1 MRLVKRGHIAV
12 DRNARLKDEP
22 AHKSLP
28 FSSLH
33 FDPATRPNSS
43 PAEQNGD
50 ETMTLE
56 RRAIRRLAVRGQNG
70 STGRSS
76 TGPRRRR
83 DDWSSAS
90 RTSCRRAWFRSTNR
104 RCSAIGKTPS
114 EWSSRCG
121 SYGTRICRCCSSS
134 GQIRSPHTWPPLR
147 RPTTAFERRWSK
159 LRADET
165 VLARVIVVGDDIAGT
180 IGSWGDAGER
190 EVTYWIGRS
199 YWGKGLRPMPSRPSW
214 PSIGRGRSTPASH
227 PTTSRRFGFSRSAA
241 ST

>member
-1 MRLVKRGHIAV
+1 MELTLRVLR
-12 DRNARLKDEP
+12 DEDLP
-22 AHKSLP
+22 LLFEQWADPVAAHMAAFTAP
-28 FSSLH
+28 DH
-33 FDPATRPNSS
+33 
-43 PAEQNGD
+43 
-50 ETMTLE
+50 M
-56 RRAIRRLAVRGQNG
+56 
-70 STGRSS
+70 
-76 TGPRRRR
+76 
-83 DDWSSAS
+83 DWD
-90 RTSCRRAWFRSTNR
+90 
-104 RCSAIGKTPS
+104 
-114 EWSSRCG
+114 
-121 SYGTRICRCCSSS
+121 
-134 GQIRSPHTWPPLR
+134 
-147 RPTTAFERRWSK
+147 AFERRWSK